1 MHSIIFVPR
10 AYAIS
15 VMFLYHHSKIT
26 DVHTI
31 EFRIFLG
38 TVKYNIG
45 QDTAV
50 HRLARISE
58 HDKDGGH

>member
-1 MHSIIFVPR
+1 
-10 AYAIS
+10 
-15 VMFLYHHSKIT
+15 MFLYHHSKIT